1 MSRFSLFS
9 DMLTINL
16 LPIES
21 RAVIFLMTLD
31 ESAHRCRSRQILGGA
46 KDFCP
51 NFLKC
56 VWKDFVRLLRP
67 NIFPQRSWRPFFGV
81 TSSKRSSCVFVQT
94 LGAIFWS
101 QTTLGAIFARIFRD
115 FAQVFRDFA
124 QIFRDIAQI
133 FRDFAR
139 IFREF
144 ARILNKAK
152 LFGERWHPRN
162 LHHWINH
169 CVALKD
175 KFAPLRY
182 HRLKK
187 LVV

>member
-81 TSSKRSSCVFVQT
+81 TSSKRSSCVFLQT

-101 QTTLGAIFARIFRD
+101 QTTLGAIFARILGILTRFSEILPR
-115 FAQVFRDFA
+115 FSGIMPRFSEILPGFSESLPGFSTKQNFLGSVGIPATYTTEST
-124 QIFRDIAQI
+124 IA
-133 FRDFAR
+133 
-139 IFREF
+139 
-144 ARILNKAK
+144 
-152 LFGERWHPRN
+152 
-162 LHHWINH
+162 
-169 CVALKD
+169 
-175 KFAPLRY
+175 LR
-182 HRLKK
+182 
-187 LVV
+187 